1 MLISII
7 VFAML
12 AYDYVLQET
21 GYLFTNN
28 TNDTLLIRAQHLA
41 QKDEEPNTSAAST
54 SSRRIS
60 V

>member
-1 MLISII
+1 
-7 VFAML
+7 ML

>member
-1 MLISII
+1 
-7 VFAML
+7 ML
-12 AYDYVLQET
+12 AYDYLLQES

-28 TNDTLLIRAQHLA
+28 TNNTNNSLLIRAQHLA

-54 SSRRIS
+54 SSRRTS